1 MVFAS
6 VVIAFTLLSLLGL
19 VAIAV
24 SESAF
29 TSLKK
34 RFFCPWKERNV
45 EVEFIPG
52 FAGMAGKR
60 SGDVISCT
68 AFGDKYDVTCERG
81 CEDSEMI
88 RKIATVIQGPVIRYP
103 NP

>member
-1 MVFAS
+1 MVSAG
-6 VVIAFTLLSLLGL
+6 VVIAFAFLSLLGL
-19 VAIAV
+19 VAIAI

-60 SGDVISCT
+60 SGDVTSCT
-68 AFGDKYDVTCERG
+68 AFRDKYHVTCERG

-88 RKIATVIQGPVIRYP
+88 RKIAAVIQGPVIRYP

>member
-6 VVIAFTLLSLLGL
+6 VAVAFALLSLLGL
-19 VAIAV
+19 LGIAV

-29 TSLKK
+29 TGLKK
-34 RFFCPWKERNV
+34 RFFCPWKIRQV

-52 FAGMAGKR
+52 FAGLAGKR
-60 SGDVISCT
+60 SGSVYSCT
-68 AFGDKYDVTCERG
+68 AFEDKYHVTCDRD

-88 RKIATVIQGPVIRYP
+88 NKIAAMIQGPIIRYP